1 MRYILQI
8 MAMLSDI
15 IIIGACVVAIW
26 HLPQLG
32 LIGALIVIYLLG
44 QTYQTWKEQGG
55 FIAWKPA
62 MIKRYMRNAKKLGL

>member
-8 MAMLSDI
+8 MAMLSD

-44 QTYQTWKEQGG
+44 QTYQIHCMET
-55 FIAWKPA
+55 F
-62 MIKRYMRNAKKLGL
+62 YD